1 MMFHNLRKWLQVAS
15 ATRQTRRTTKHQ
27 FVPKG
32 TAHPRIEALEDR
44 TTPAAVDL
52 TMPNGRGT
60 INAAFFTNAAFKGG
74 TGVVDPFVRIQGQ
87 GGTEQGYNSGANKNA
102 QFDETGKYS
111 SQYNKALLLSAIPV
125 AYLVNPQTGLVEAYR
140 ELRLDINENSNSI
153 GQQYLSLDALQI
165 YQSTS
170 STLYGFT
177 GTPTSTGTF
186 TQGGSSSLR
195 YNLDNGVNNVVLLN
209 YDLQPGSGVGDVSV
223 FIPDSAFDSSQ
234 AYVYVYSAM
243 GYLPNTSGKLW
254 ECSDGFEEWSVGV
267 GGPVISSNLTGYKF
281 NDVNGNGVQDS
292 GESGLSN
299 WQIYID
305 SNNNN
310 QLDWTDKN
318 GNGTWDSGEGERW
331 TTTDSTGKYTFD
343 RMVPGQ
349 TLTVREVNQSGWL
362 QTGPLNGTY
371 PTGVT
376 GENATVNNFT
386 ITITMNT
393 ANATYTLPSFGNAQ
407 QNPAIK
413 LVKTAVDTNND
424 GYIWDDTNGNGLPDV
439 GEMVHYTFTVTN
451 TGNVTLKSV
460 TVADTVG
467 GVTVSGGSIVSLAP
481 GAVDST
487 TFTGTYS
494 LTQSDIDAG
503 KFYNLAKANGTP
515 PSGDPVSGTD
525 DETVTLPQKL
535 AIDLVKYV
543 NGDDANTAPG
553 VILSPIDAKTNV
565 TFRYAMTNKGNV
577 NLHGITLTDDKQGDI
592 LLKGMMISNGNGD
605 TILDPGETWI
615 YELTVPALPGQN
627 TNVATATGLSPLGS
641 PVSDT
646 DPGNYYGNRAPLP
659 NGSPLNCIEPGEIGS
674 GTDKST
680 DPDGDDLVF
689 TIVTQPMY
697 GIAKVTDPSKG
708 NYTYE
713 ANATFPAG
721 HPVDTF
727 TVQAMDK
734 FGAYADDVIE
744 VTLNLP
750 PSAKGDTVPGLIM
763 PGTSVVI
770 SQSSLL
776 SNDSDPDNDKLTF
789 QLGAGPTL
797 GKLVD
802 NGNGTYTYT
811 APSTFGGTTD
821 TFTYSVSD
829 GCTTSTATVTINLA
843 YLNGGGGRSVG
854 FWSSKNGQDVMF
866 DNGTAVDELKILN
879 SLNLRTN
886 TGALLKDFSTSENDS
901 KGYNEFRNWLKS
913 SANGNPSYILSI
925 QLAAMALNVEARFVN
940 PDAKVYAADLLRL
953 YPGGNS
959 SIGLGADGSISINNL
974 MSAADK
980 ALAKDSGATRDYLL
994 ALAKALELANT
1005 NQNFIISSSS
1015 PSLGGG
1021 GGQNIKY
1028 WTSKVGK
1035 LQVNDDRSSKPEME
1049 LLKNLNLKNSMGQNF
1064 DPRSYSSLRSWLKK
1078 ANSTYMLSAQ
1088 LAVMELNVEAG
1099 FVSGA
1104 AKVYAAGLLALYP
1117 QGNAAIGLGADGT
1130 ITINNLKA
1138 LANNLLGNGS
1148 TLTGAPTPTP
1158 ELADALKTALDQA
1171 NNNMNFVI

>member
-1 MMFHNLRKWLQVAS
+1 
-15 ATRQTRRTTKHQ
+15 
-27 FVPKG
+27 
-32 TAHPRIEALEDR
+32 
-44 TTPAAVDL
+44 
-52 TMPNGRGT
+52 
-60 INAAFFTNAAFKGG
+60 
-74 TGVVDPFVRIQGQ
+74 
-87 GGTEQGYNSGANKNA
+87 
-102 QFDETGKYS
+102 
-111 SQYNKALLLSAIPV
+111 
-125 AYLVNPQTGLVEAYR
+125 
-140 ELRLDINENSNSI
+140 
-153 GQQYLSLDALQI
+153 
-165 YQSTS
+165 
-170 STLYGFT
+170 
-177 GTPTSTGTF
+177 
-186 TQGGSSSLR
+186 
-195 YNLDNGVNNVVLLN
+195 
-209 YDLQPGSGVGDVSV
+209 
-223 FIPDSAFDSSQ
+223 
-234 AYVYVYSAM
+234 
-243 GYLPNTSGKLW
+243 
-254 ECSDGFEEWSVGV
+254 
-267 GGPVISSNLTGYKF
+267 
-281 NDVNGNGVQDS
+281 
-292 GESGLSN
+292 
-299 WQIYID
+299 
-305 SNNNN
+305 
-310 QLDWTDKN
+310 
-318 GNGTWDSGEGERW
+318 
-331 TTTDSTGKYTFD
+331 
-343 RMVPGQ
+343 
-349 TLTVREVNQSGWL
+349 
-362 QTGPLNGTY
+362 
-371 PTGVT
+371 
-376 GENATVNNFT
+376 
-386 ITITMNT
+386 
-393 ANATYTLPSFGNAQ
+393 
-407 QNPAIK
+407 
-413 LVKTAVDTNND
+413 
-424 GYIWDDTNGNGLPDV
+424 
-439 GEMVHYTFTVTN
+439 TFTV
-451 TGNVTLKSV
+451 
-460 TVADTVG
+460 
-467 GVTVSGGSIVSLAP
+467 
-481 GAVDST
+481 
-487 TFTGTYS
+487 
-494 LTQSDIDAG
+494 
-503 KFYNLAKANGTP
+503 
-515 PSGDPVSGTD
+515 
-525 DETVTLPQKL
+525 
-535 AIDLVKYV
+535 
-543 NGDDANTAPG
+543 
-553 VILSPIDAKTNV
+553 
-565 TFRYAMTNKGNV
+565 R
-577 NLHGITLTDDKQGDI
+577 
-592 LLKGMMISNGNGD
+592 
-605 TILDPGETWI
+605 
-615 YELTVPALPGQN
+615 
-627 TNVATATGLSPLGS
+627 
-641 PVSDT
+641 
-646 DPGNYYGNRAPLP
+646 
-659 NGSPLNCIEPGEIGS
+659 
-674 GTDKST
+674 
-680 DPDGDDLVF
+680 
-689 TIVTQPMY
+689 
-697 GIAKVTDPSKG
+697 
-708 NYTYE
+708 
-713 ANATFPAG
+713 
-721 HPVDTF
+721 
-727 TVQAMDK
+727 AMDK

-886 TGALLKDFSTSENDS
+886 TGALLKDFSTSGDGS